1 MARKRPMTTEGLF
14 DTICKILKEKG
25 KLPDILDYGLATHSP
40 VSITNYEYGL
50 KNKLDYGGNE
60 GIYLDLWIEYTAEG
74 KKCANG
80 LGTFK
85 TLRTDD
91 EAIHIMAAL
100 LADFIIEEYAYVN
113 ANLDDFT
120 WGARHPGDVGSALTG
135 VERRGVDVHVIE
147 GSGEKSKWG
156 YSCGTMEAALKRK
169 DELLMKYNKVIVRDN
184 ATRKE
189 KIYENGG

>member
-60 GIYLDLWIEYTAEG
+60 GIYLDLWIEYTVDG
-74 KKCANG
+74 KRCANG

-120 WGARHPGDVGSALTG
+120 W
-135 VERRGVDVHVIE
+135 EGVDVHVIE

-184 ATRKE
+184 ETRKE

>member
-60 GIYLDLWIEYTAEG
+60 GIYLDLWIEYIAEG

-85 TLRTDD
+85 TLRADD
-91 EAIHIMAAL
+91 EAMHIMAAL

-120 WGARHPGDVGSALTG
+120 WEGADVYPAD
-135 VERRGVDVHVIE
+135 E
-147 GSGEKSKWG
+147 SGNRKGGG
-156 YSCGTMEAALKRK
+156 YSCGTMEAALKKK

>member
-1 MARKRPMTTEGLF
+1 MARKRPMTTEELF
-14 DTICKILKEKG
+14 DIICEILKEKG
-25 KLPDILDYGLATHSP
+25 KLPDILDYGLATHNP
-40 VSITNYEYGL
+40 VPITNYEYGL
-50 KNKLDYGGNE
+50 RSKLDYGGNE
-60 GIYLDLWIEYTAEG
+60 GIYLDLWIEYTADG
-74 KKCANG
+74 KGCPSG

-91 EAIHIMAAL
+91 EAMHIMAAL

-120 WGARHPGDVGSALTG
+120 WEG
-135 VERRGVDVHVIE
+135 VNVHVIE
-147 GSGEKSKWG
+147 ESGEKSKWG

-169 DELLMKYNKVIVRDN
+169 DELLMKYNKVIVRNN

>member
-1 MARKRPMTTEGLF
+1 M
-14 DTICKILKEKG
+14 KEKG
-25 KLPDILDYGLATHSP
+25 KLPDILDYGLATHNP
-40 VSITNYEYGL
+40 VPITNYEYGL
-50 KNKLDYGGNE
+50 RNKLDYGGNE
-60 GIYLDLWIEYTAEG
+60 GIYLDLWVEYTAGG
-74 KKCANG
+74 KRCVSG

-91 EAIHIMAAL
+91 EAMHIMAAL
-100 LADFIIEEYAYVN
+100 LADFIIEECAYVN

-120 WGARHPGDVGSALTG
+120 WGARHPGDVGSAPTG